1 MCAMH
6 FAHIYLHHPDYSPN
20 PFLFP
25 YLTSILMPSVLV
37 CLNNI
42 QSLAFVAHITLLVQ
56 GIHWSMVS
64 LPGSIPLEKTD
75 KLTLLPRRHVTC
87 ECDI

>member
-1 MCAMH
+1 MH

-42 QSLAFVAHITLLVQ
+42 RSLVFVAHITLLVQ

-64 LPGSIPLEKTD
+64 LPGSIPLEKAD
-75 KLTLLPRRHVTC
+75 SSSQKA
-87 ECDI
+87 CDM